1 MTSPK
6 RAICH
11 AAIAVAEAYGPNV
24 SKGILAMEARIV
36 ELEARVRDVE
46 RDIVIAKGM

>member
-1 MTSPK
+1 MVSPK

-36 ELEARVRDVE
+36 ELERENKRMKE
-46 RDIVIAKGM
+46 RGV